1 MAHNP
6 LTTHILDTS
15 RGKPA
20 AGVRVT
26 LDSQT
31 ADGTWTR
38 LGEGT
43 TGSDG
48 RLADLPAGGAQL
60 APGTYRLTF
69 AIGPYFEALGT
80 ASFYDD
86 VPIVFHVTEA
96 EDHVHVP
103 LLVSPFS
110 YSTYRGS

>member
-1 MAHNP
+1 MAGSP

-20 AGVRVT
+20 AGVQVT
-26 LDSQT
+26 LDSQA

-69 AIGPYFEALGT
+69 AVGPYFEAMGKP
-80 ASFYDD
+80 SFYDD
-86 VPIVFHVTEA
+86 VPVVFHVTEA
-96 EDHVHVP
+96 EVHVHVP
-103 LLVSPFS
+103 LLINPYG